1 MRRRLLWW
9 IAATAVLI
17 AVIFSF
23 ALVYPAVFPKPLAQ
37 PAFSLDPAEGKVW
50 VNSQIVVDVRGYL
63 SVEEA
68 VRALRFDPPI
78 ALDPKDVQVEH
89 IARLPGHEQFPWAT
103 TRITINANRGALFAA
118 DTEYTL
124 ELKDR
129 FASFETITLPAV
141 VSVYADGEAAG
152 ELQNVRTSRDIV
164 IVFNESVTWDD
175 SLLQIEPP
183 IEATTAIE
191 TGPGG
196 ATAVRIRPPGR
207 WENSTRYTIRI
218 DGAVEDLYGHTGDVT
233 FATEFVTWAPP
244 TVTAAAPQGESQ
256 PVESAIQVDFERDVD
271 RAEVEGAFRI
281 EPAAGG
287 AFEWQSERTFVWRP
301 QGLQHSTTYKL
312 SVAGKAVDGD
322 PIVPLEW
329 GFRTQDPP
337 VFVEIKGRD
346 HAPTVLE
353 AIPSG
358 GLGSYALQWNTGE
371 TDRKILFPG
380 EGTQPHHVEVTVR
393 SGDRTATKAIQ
404 IAPAP
409 DDGFTP
415 VGCPAGWALIE
426 VSVCYR
432 AEEIPGPVRTFATR
446 IDLKDPNV
454 QTRSVPAGETLGAS
468 RTASEG
474 ARTSKSVVAVNGDF
488 FYSADRGSY
497 ALGPLVWGGNF
508 VYAPASPEV
517 VLALGRD
524 RSAWVGPS
532 AELRFALQSADGSGM
547 SLQGVN
553 DIPAENAA
561 SLFNSYWGP
570 DLTLGAEG
578 CFAIFTPS
586 DPSARVADS
595 FGCGPLAGI
604 PLPAGAFAIVGR
616 GAAAEWMLAQNAN
629 PLTVVH
635 SFPLEGMNFMVG
647 GSHVLIQNGT
657 PPVINADRSNPRT
670 AIGVDAGGFL
680 YLLVV
685 DGRSEQSLGMT
696 LLELQAYVIGMGL
709 TNAINL
715 DGGGSST
722 LVLGGSVMN
731 KPSDGRERPVPSV
744 VEVGAPKPS
753 CALAFVRC

>member
-1 MRRRLLWW
+1 MRRRLVWW
-9 IAATAVLI
+9 IATTAVLI

-37 PAFSLDPAEGKVW
+37 PAFSVDPAEGKVW

-68 VRALRFDPPI
+68 VKALRFDPPV
-78 ALDPKDVQVEH
+78 ALDRKDVQVEH
-89 IARLPGHEQFPWAT
+89 IGRLPGHELFPWAT
-103 TRITINANRGALFAA
+103 TRITINASRGALFAA
-118 DTEYTL
+118 DTQYTL

-129 FASFETITLPAV
+129 VASFETITLPAV
-141 VSVYADGEAAG
+141 VAVYADGAPAG
-152 ELQNVRTSRDIV
+152 GLQDLPTSRDIV
-164 IVFNESVTWDD
+164 MVFNESVAWDD
-175 SLLQIEPP
+175 ELLQIEPP
-183 IEATTAIE
+183 IAAATAVEAS
-191 TGPGG
+191 PGG
-196 ATAVRIRPPGR
+196 ATAVRIKPPGR

-218 DGAVEDLYGHTGDVT
+218 NGAVEDLYGHTGDVE
-233 FATEFVTWAPP
+233 FATEFVTWTQPR
-244 TVTAAAPQGESQ
+244 VTAAAPQGESQ
-256 PVESAIQVDFERDVD
+256 PVESAIQVVFERDAD
-271 RAEVEGAFRI
+271 RAAVEAAFRI
-281 EPAAGG
+281 EPAVGG
-287 AFEWQSERTFVWRP
+287 AFEWQSERTLVWRP
-301 QGLQHSTTYKL
+301 QALQHSTTYKL
-312 SVAGKAVDGD
+312 SVAGKAVGGD
-322 PIVPLEW
+322 PFVPMEW

-337 VFVEIKGRD
+337 VFVEIKGRN

-393 SGDRTATKAIQ
+393 SGDRTATTAVE

-454 QTRSVPAGETLGAS
+454 QTRSAPAGEMLGAS
-468 RTASEG
+468 RQASEN
-474 ARTSKSVVAVNGDF
+474 ARAGNSVVAVNGDF
-488 FYSADRGSY
+488 FYIADHGSY

-524 RSAWVGPS
+524 HNAWVGPS

-553 DIPAENAA
+553 DIPKEDAA
-561 SLFNSYWGP
+561 SLFNAYWGP
-570 DLTLGAEG
+570 ALTLGADG
-578 CFAIFTPS
+578 CWAIFTPA
-586 DPSARVADS
+586 DASARVADS
-595 FGCGPLAGI
+595 FGCGPLAGV

-616 GAAAEWMLAQNAN
+616 GAAAEWILAQSGN

-635 SFPLEGMNFMVG
+635 SFPLEGLNFMVG
-647 GSHVLIQNGT
+647 GSHVLVQNGT
-657 PPVINADRSNPRT
+657 APAIATDKRNPRT

-685 DGRSEQSLGMT
+685 DGRSQQSLGMT
-696 LLELQAYVIGMGL
+696 LPELQAYVTGMGL

-722 LVLGGSVMN
+722 LVVGGSVVN
-731 KPSDGRERPVPSV
+731 KPSDGRERRVPSV

-753 CALAFVRC
+753 CGHAFVRC